1 MDPKNTIK
9 EHDHLFQ
16 FKDSKIAAF
25 YALSRLPAGQKQT
38 LSDRI
43 DHEG

>member
-16 FKDSKIAAF
+16 FTDSKIGAF
-25 YALSRLPAGQKQT
+25 YALSRLPAGQKQA
-38 LSDRI
+38 LPNRI
-43 DHEG
+43 EHEG